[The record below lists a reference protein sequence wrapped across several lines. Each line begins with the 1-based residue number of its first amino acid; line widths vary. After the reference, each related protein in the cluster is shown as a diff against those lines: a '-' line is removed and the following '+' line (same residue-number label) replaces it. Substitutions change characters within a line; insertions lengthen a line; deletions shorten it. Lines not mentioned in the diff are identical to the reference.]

1 MLVAIKIKDNFSG
14 FFVFLAGKVPSD
26 GMKFFISDSIR
37 FVEKTLQPSPQI
49 LNLSVKVQYSIHND
63 LKKMKTVICLL
74 FGLSLATS
82 STLVAYNE

>member
-1 MLVAIKIKDNFSG
+1 MVAIKTKNKFPG
-14 FFVFLAGKVPSD
+14 FFVFLVEKAPSD
-26 GMKFFISDSIR
+26 GMKLFISDSIR

-74 FGLSLATS
+74 FGLSLAAS
-82 STLVAYNE
+82 STLVAYDE